1 MKKTLLITFSL
12 LTGIAFSQEAADK
25 KIQAGLGFSTG
36 MNLNKADTKKMA
48 INGVGGDFS
57 IGLNMNYNFSN
68 TVGFFLGVDVDFE
81 NNKIKPAGE
90 AAQSYYYYNDTR
102 ILAKGDDL
110 ATGQLFEWTE
120 RKQKANYL
128 TIPTMLLFRTKF
140 FGDLRFFGKFGLRTS
155 FLMANKI
162 EDKGRNFTGNSLL
175 LPEAE
180 TTNTNMKA
188 AADMSPIRSSVGMAL
203 GTEWNFSGPT
213 SLSVEIGY
221 YYGFTPIYREND
233 IGSFENKRTV
243 FFNGTSGATYYSNA
257 MRQSQ
262 LQLKV
267 AVLF

>member
-1 MKKTLLITFSL
+1 MNRTALFAFILISGF
-12 LTGIAFSQEAADK
+12 AFSQDAADK

-36 MNLNKADTKKMA
+36 LNLNKADTKKMA
-48 INGVGGDFS
+48 TNGVGGDFS
-57 IGLNMNYNFSN
+57 IGLNLNYNFSN
-68 TVGFFLGVDVDFE
+68 TIGLFIGVDVDFE
-81 NNKIKPAGE
+81 NNKIKPNGE
-90 AAQSYYYYNDTR
+90 ASSSYYYYDDTR
-102 ILAKGDDL
+102 IMSKDDDL
-110 ATGQLFEWTE
+110 ATGQLFQWTE

-155 FLMANKI
+155 FLLSNKI
-162 EDKGRNFTGNSLL
+162 EDIGKNFTNNDFL
-175 LPEAE
+175 LPEVE
-180 TTNTNMKA
+180 TTNSGMKA
-188 AADMSPIRSSVGMAL
+188 SADMSAIRSSIGMAL

-233 IGSFENKRTV
+233 ILKFESKRTL
-243 FFNGTSGATYYSNA
+243 FFNGPTGSTYYSNA
-257 MRQSQ
+257 MTQSQ